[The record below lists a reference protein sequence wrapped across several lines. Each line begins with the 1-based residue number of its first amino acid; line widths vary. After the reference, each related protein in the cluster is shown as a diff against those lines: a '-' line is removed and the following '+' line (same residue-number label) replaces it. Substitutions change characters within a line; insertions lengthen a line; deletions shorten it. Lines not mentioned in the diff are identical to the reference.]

1 MISSERPA
9 EVNRTVLS
17 HCYYFIRLRLTNVDD
32 QNVIKRLLPDNLG
45 NIADNL
51 SLLDI
56 AEAIIVGDATLLP
69 SRVKINEP
77 SIKPSSQT
85 VPFWS
90 IWGKDNSDQDLSEA
104 ICNMIKQSK

>member
-1 MISSERPA
+1 M
-9 EVNRTVLS
+9 
-17 HCYYFIRLRLTNVDD
+17 TNVDD

-56 AEAIIVGDATLLP
+56 AEAIIVGDSTLLP
-69 SRVKINEP
+69 SRVKLDEP
-77 SIKPSSQT
+77 TIKPSSQT

-90 IWGKDNSDQDLSEA
+90 IWGKDDFAQNLGEA
-104 ICNMIKQSK
+104 IGNMIKQSK

>member
-1 MISSERPA
+1 M
-9 EVNRTVLS
+9 
-17 HCYYFIRLRLTNVDD
+17 RLTNVDD

-56 AEAIIVGDATLLP
+56 AEAIIVGDSTLLP
-69 SRVKINEP
+69 SRVKIDEP

-85 VPFWS
+85 IPFWS
-90 IWGKDNSDQDLSEA
+90 IWANDNISQNLSEA
-104 ICNMIKQSK
+104 IGNMIKQSK

>member
-1 MISSERPA
+1 MWMI
-9 EVNRTVLS
+9 
-17 HCYYFIRLRLTNVDD
+17 
-32 QNVIKRLLPDNLG
+32 NVIKRLLPDNLG